1 MLPLSAVHCQCP
13 ASVTEGVDTCPAG
26 AEEGQLSEG
35 LLGAGLS
42 AGASHP
48 DGRALAG
55 AQYVLR
61 WTDAC

>member
-1 MLPLSAVHCQCP
+1 MLPLSAVHCHCP
-13 ASVTEGVDTCPAG
+13 ASVAEGVDTWPAC